1 MTSFKQ
7 KVMTVVSK
15 GVPVTPVD
23 PSGDGKK
30 AFLPDWPMSA
40 TTDITKIDEWN
51 KMYEGYNYG
60 SVATGKPDGIWFLE
74 LDSPDVLVR
83 IQKETGHDLVEE
95 VQTFMVRSRIG
106 RGHLY
111 FKNNAASLSMGN
123 LSQTFVKNGDFSGRV
138 FNAYVVG
145 PGSRRV
151 VDGKE
156 IFYEVV
162 ANNPIIE
169 APQWLIDW
177 LSAQKV
183 QKTSKAGELPRDANN
198 LIQHGFIHGFLVT
211 TAGRLRNLGLGGETL
226 EKALLDIAHLQCA
239 PPLDD
244 AKIRQVAFS
253 FEKYERGSVTDI
265 ILNQK
270 PDVIQPAVAA
280 PVDISKWRDQ
290 FRTVGQMDD
299 GPIDEIIKG
308 VLQEGVCFIGAN
320 PGDGKTLVSLAF
332 AKSICTGTPLFG
344 LSGFSV
350 EKPRMVI
357 YLIPESRDR
366 AFRRR
371 LEAFRIP
378 DDPTKFL
385 CRTTSVGKTLELG
398 DPYLMQAVRETNAVV
413 FLDTAARFMKTND
426 ENSAAQNQALVND
439 VFSLLQSGAV
449 AVVLVHHATKASAN
463 EVMTLENMLR
473 GTGDFAAMCDQAYGI
488 RKDRTLYANG
498 NGPMEIQL
506 VSLKDREQTGEL
518 TSLLLAA
525 SRKSTH
531 SIFPTA
537 SIIDETGNFQVIDK
551 TLARTREIDALLTLV
566 KQDPTITAKELAA
579 AVGDKERAVKD
590 KLAKVG
596 WHCAVGGAGGRSPW
610 HMDEDGKCPFE
621 KKDAVEVKPSKKTF
635 DLTLN
640 DAIVFLKKLLT
651 GTSPDGELVYESE
664 VYQEADKQGIPDT
677 LIAKARKRL
686 GVVIDTYEDQ
696 KVWSLPASV
705 TEAQEAP
712 EAVLPV
718 TG

>member
-1 MTSFKQ
+1 MSVSSMTLKDVALKLAANGWYVFPLGVKSKTPDGNLAPHGFQSASNDPKQ
-7 KVMTVVSK
+7 IEEWWTASPNANPGIDLGRSNLTVLDFDKGEPPVGLNLPSTLTVKTARGTHVYFTGTSK
-15 GVPVTPVD
+15 QGDMHMNGVHIGEVKSAGGYTLAPFSVHPDGPVYTLVANVGVEP
-23 PSGDGKK
+23 
-30 AFLPDWPMSA
+30 LPDGLLEKLTPA
-40 TTDITKIDEWN
+40 RE
-51 KMYEGYNYG
+51 
-60 SVATGKPDGIWFLE
+60 SVDASLNGAMIPRGL
-74 LDSPDVLVR
+74 
-83 IQKETGHDLVEE
+83 HDKTL
-95 VQTFMVRSRIG
+95 FRIG
-106 RGHLY
+106 C
-111 FKNNAASLSMGN
+111 K
-123 LSQTFVKNGDFSGRV
+123 
-138 FNAYVVG
+138 
-145 PGSRRV
+145 
-151 VDGKE
+151 
-156 IFYEVV
+156 
-162 ANNPIIE
+162 
-169 APQWLIDW
+169 
-177 LSAQKV
+177 
-183 QKTSKAGELPRDANN
+183 
-198 LIQHGFIHGFLVT
+198 
-211 TAGRLRNLGLGGETL
+211 LRWLGGEEEGIYNFL
-226 EKALLDIAHLQCA
+226 VEVCEKRCENYGNDYRDMCRRKAQQAC
-239 PPLDD
+239 
-244 AKIRQVAFS
+244 
-253 FEKYERGSVTDI
+253 KYPVGVDGSI
-265 ILNQK
+265 ELNQK
-270 PDVIQPAVAA
+270 PDGQQLQQQTAQTA
-280 PVDISKWRDQ
+280 PVVDIAKWRDQ
-290 FRTVGQMDD
+290 FRTVGQMDN

-413 FLDTAARFMKTND
+413 FLDTAARFMRTND

-439 VFSLLQSGAV
+439 VFSLLQAGAV

-531 SIFPTA
+531 SIFPTT

-551 TLARTREIDALLTLV
+551 ALARTREIDALLTLV
-566 KQDPTITAKELAA
+566 KEDPTITAKELAA

-610 HMDEDGKCPFE
+610 HKDEGGECPFD
-621 KKDAVEVKPSKKTF
+621 KKDAVEVKPSKKTY

-640 DAIVFLKKLLT
+640 DAVLFLKKLLAGT
-651 GTSPDGELVYESE
+651 GPDGESVYESE
-664 VYQEADKQGIPDT
+664 VYLEADKQGIPDA
-677 LIAKARKRL
+677 LISKARKRL
-686 GVVIDTYEDQ
+686 GVIVDTYEDQ
-696 KVWSLPASV
+696 KVWFLPGSS
-705 TEAQEAP
+705 TEPREVGQTV
-712 EAVLPV
+712 AV
-718 TG
+718 